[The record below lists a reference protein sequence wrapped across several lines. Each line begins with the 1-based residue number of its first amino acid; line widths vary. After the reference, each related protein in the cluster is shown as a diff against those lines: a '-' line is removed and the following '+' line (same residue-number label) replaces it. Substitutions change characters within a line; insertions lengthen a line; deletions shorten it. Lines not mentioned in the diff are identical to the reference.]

1 MRIDI
6 VTLFP
11 EMCKTVLGTSMTGIA
26 EKKNIVELEFHQ
38 LRDHT
43 LNRQK
48 QTEDR
53 PFGGGH
59 GKVIMAQPVADA
71 CRAVYRSYE
80 ALGRKRPHT
89 VFLSAAG
96 RPFTQEDAERLSGLD
111 GLLLVCG
118 HYEGIDER
126 VIEAFADEEISIGDY
141 VLTGGELPALVVA
154 DSVIRLLPGVLKTRE
169 SVEDESY
176 RDGLLEYPQY
186 TRPAEW
192 EGRRVPEVLLGGD
205 HGKVDAWRNEQKQE
219 RTAKRR
225 PDLIRKNKEQT
236 ESGQQDQPDE
246 L

>member
-11 EMCKTVLGTSMTGIA
+11 DMCRTALLTSMTGIA
-26 EKKNIVELEFHQ
+26 AEKNIVELQFHQ

-48 QTEDR
+48 QTEDK

-71 CRAVYRSYE
+71 CRAVYRDFE
-80 ALGRKRPHT
+80 AQGREKPHT

-96 RPFTQEDAERLSGLD
+96 KPFTQEDARRLSAMD

-176 RDGLLEYPQY
+176 WDGLLEYPQY

-192 EGRRVPEVLLGGD
+192 EGKSVPEVLLGGN
-205 HGKVDAWRNEQKQE
+205 HERVEAWRIGQKLE
-219 RTAKRR
+219 RTQKRR
-225 PDLIRKNKEQT
+225 PDLIDKIAEKKTEQ
-236 ESGQQDQPDE
+236 
-246 L
+246 